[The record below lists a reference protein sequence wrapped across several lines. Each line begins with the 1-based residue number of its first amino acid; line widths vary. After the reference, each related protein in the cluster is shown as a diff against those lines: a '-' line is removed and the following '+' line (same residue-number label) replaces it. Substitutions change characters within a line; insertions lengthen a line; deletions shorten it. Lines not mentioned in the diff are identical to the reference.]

1 MIRRIATAAL
11 LLALLPSLI
20 SAAPVPLGSGS
31 HPPRTTAVHVTKQ
44 RHIVTRPAVRAHAQ
58 HACSYETAPFRLGP
72 QQVVDPIDYPY
83 GEVIAWSCVDA
94 QTAIAEFNAR
104 LTAMQAQA
112 AAYRAAHPVP

>member
-1 MIRRIATAAL
+1 MIQRIATAAL

-20 SAAPVPLGSGS
+20 SAAPAPVPLGSS
-31 HPPRTTAVHVTKQ
+31 SSSPRTIAVQ
-44 RHIVTRPAVRAHAQ
+44 WRHIVTRPAARARPQ
-58 HACSYETAPFRLGP
+58 HACNYETAPFRLGP

>member
-1 MIRRIATAAL
+1 MIQRIVTAAL

-20 SAAPVPLGSGS
+20 SAAPAPLPPASS
-31 HPPRTTAVHVTKQ
+31 SQPPRTIAVQ
-44 RHIVTRPAVRAHAQ
+44 RRHIVTRPAARARPQ

>member
-1 MIRRIATAAL
+1 MIQRIATAAL

-20 SAAPVPLGSGS
+20 SAAPAPVPLGSS
-31 HPPRTTAVHVTKQ
+31 SSSPRT
-44 RHIVTRPAVRAHAQ
+44 IVTRPAARARPQ
-58 HACSYETAPFRLGP
+58 HACNYETAPFRLGP

-83 GEVIAWSCVDA
+83 GEVIAWSCVNA

>member
-1 MIRRIATAAL
+1 VQR
-11 LLALLPSLI
+11 
-20 SAAPVPLGSGS
+20 
-31 HPPRTTAVHVTKQ
+31 
-44 RHIVTRPAVRAHAQ
+44 RHIVTRPAARARPQ
-58 HACSYETAPFRLGP
+58 HACNYETAPFRLGP

-94 QTAIAEFNAR
+94 QTAIAGFNAR